1 MCWFRWSGRKSTNT
15 LTSSVLS
22 LSSGITFLNKSFR
35 TANCFSFLYWDF
47 TENETLQNV
56 VNFLANFCDILLLLL
71 IFLLTCICHILDK
84 SAMLIKIKMREL
96 FKHFLPASTLSST
109 DQTTSSSSRLSN
121 PSRYKVFQI
130 INPLNK
136 GILVTHWNLRK
147 LILLIFEELAW
158 NFGLGGQGDYDY
170 DAW

>member
-1 MCWFRWSGRKSTNT
+1 MRYTFATFNFSPH
-15 LTSSVLS
+15 LHLS
-22 LSSGITFLNKSFR
+22 YS
-35 TANCFSFLYWDF
+35 W
-47 TENETLQNV
+47 Q
-56 VNFLANFCDILLLLL
+56 
-71 IFLLTCICHILDK
+71 ICHVDK
-84 SAMLIKIKMREL
+84 DKTREL

-147 LILLIFEELAW
+147 LILLIFETLAW
-158 NFGLGGQGDYDY
+158 NFGLGVQSAMARWLWLWCLININKFGKFVIKKYVIIWAILGFLL
-170 DAW
+170 